1 MVDANGN
8 VSDVRA
14 DNDPGYGT
22 AEEAV
27 RVIKK
32 GPKWMPAIQNGKN
45 VNYRQ
50 KQNITFQ
57 VSGR

>member
-1 MVDANGN
+1 M
-8 VSDVRA
+8 
-14 DNDPGYGT
+14 NDPGYGT

-27 RVIKK
+27 RVIKNS
-32 GPKWMPAIQNGKN
+32 PSWIPAVQNNKN

-57 VSGR
+57 VSKN